1 MDMNAYLAG
10 IDMESVQSFP
20 GAVPPGEEVGRIER
34 DGETYIYYE
43 AKDENGSKQI
53 YYATESG
60 LAFARKM
67 QAAIW
72 RQKKKDLT
80 L

>member
-1 MDMNAYLAG
+1 MDMEAYLAG
-10 IDMESVQSFP
+10 LDTENVRSFP
-20 GAVPPGEEVGRIER
+20 GAIPPGEEVGRSER
-34 DGETYIYYE
+34 GGETYIYYE

-72 RQKKKDLT
+72 RQKKKELT